1 MASCTF
7 LSHTLAVAQSPLP
20 TTPACK
26 QCCYHVSPEAGFP
39 TSRITASL
47 KLEKTSTI
55 TQTDQQPTPPCPLT
69 KSLRATSPWFF
80 STFTDS
86 DSTTS
91 LPSLFQ
97 NTTAEAQE

>member
-55 TQTDQQPTPPCPLT
+55 TQTDQQPTPPMP
-69 KSLRATSPWFF
+69 
-80 STFTDS
+80 TDHVPQS
-86 DSTTS
+86 HISMVLQHLHRQRLHH
-91 LPSLFQ
+91 LP
-97 NTTAEAQE
+97 AQPVPKHHC